1 MSDRVVSVKSHPFC
15 EHGRGA
21 CNIIGSL
28 QDVVHIAITFSSCV
42 WDPLGIWYH
51 GGLHS
56 RSFDSVSFSFQ
67 VSFTPPNTHNKNKY
81 RKKTRTKRGKKT
93 VRVPCPFSSLAPP
106 LAAPL
111 LPRLLGNGCARIE
124 VEALVLRAHLL
135 HLKAEAGQS
144 VRRVEH
150 PTVEVKQGP
159 KGEGRGTL

>member
-1 MSDRVVSVKSHPFC
+1 MWFTLQSPSHRVFGIPW
-15 EHGRGA
+15 EYGTM
-21 CNIIGSL
+21 
-28 QDVVHIAITFSSCV
+28 VVFTADLLTQFH
-42 WDPLGIWYH
+42 
-51 GGLHS
+51 
-56 RSFDSVSFSFQ
+56 SVSKFPS
-67 VSFTPPNTHNKNKY
+67 PPPTHTTKINTG
-81 RKKTRTKRGKKT
+81 RKHEQNGEKKT